1 MRLADCRQDLN
12 DPPTKERRKMA
23 QDYHQSKSPRGES
36 ENQARLLRQVIKS
49 SLWPSTGSRESVN
62 SFLSHIAIIQWQL

>member
-1 MRLADCRQDLN
+1 
-12 DPPTKERRKMA
+12 MA